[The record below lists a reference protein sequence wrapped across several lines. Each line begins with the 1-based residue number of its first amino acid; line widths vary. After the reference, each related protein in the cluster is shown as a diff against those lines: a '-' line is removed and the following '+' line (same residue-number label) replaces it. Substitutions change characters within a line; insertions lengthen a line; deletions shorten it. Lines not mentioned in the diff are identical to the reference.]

1 MKKINLAIVFGGVS
15 PEHEISLRSCAG
27 VYRAISREKY
37 NITLIGITKS
47 GAWYY
52 LPECQADDI
61 ERGEWEKNEKLACS
75 FSSNRDRPGIILM
88 DGGKTLPIDVVFP
101 VMHGENAEDGR
112 FQGMCELANIP
123 CVGPKSTSS
132 AVCMDKALT
141 KLVVEKTGIRQADW
155 VLVTKKTYKDEATI
169 SEIESKFSYPVF
181 VKPTAT
187 GSSVGAAK
195 AENREELRRALRD
208 AVVYGGRVLVEEFI
222 PAREIETAVLGNDEP
237 VVSVCGEVLSETE
250 VYSYE
255 SKYNS
260 TVSKTVI
267 PADLPEETSEQIR
280 AYAKTIYEALD
291 CRGLSRVDFFINK
304 KTGEIVFNEI
314 NTIPGFTSISMYAKL
329 LASCGIEFSELLDRI
344 IAYAMEE

>member
-1 MKKINLAIVFGGVS
+1 MKKINLAIVFGGAS
-15 PEHEISLRSCAG
+15 PEHEISLKSCAG
-27 VYRAISREKY
+27 VYRGLGKEKY
-37 NITLIGITKS
+37 NITLVGITKS
-47 GAWYY
+47 GEWYY
-52 LPECQADDI
+52 LPDVSADDI
-61 ERGEWEKNEKLACS
+61 ESGEWQQKEKVLCA
-75 FSSNRDRPGIILM
+75 FSPNRKCPGIILVEN
-88 DGGKTLPIDVVFP
+88 GKILPIDVVFP

-112 FQGMCELANIP
+112 FQGMCELADIP
-123 CVGPKSTSS
+123 CVGPRSTAS

-155 VLVTKKTYKDEATI
+155 VLVTKKTYSDNTAI
-169 SEIESKFSYPVF
+169 SEIENKFSYPVF

-195 AENREELRRALRD
+195 AENREELRSALD
-208 AVVYGGRVLVEEFI
+208 SAIVYGGRVLVEEFI
-222 PAREIETAVLGNDEP
+222 PAREIETAVLGNGEP
-237 VVSVCGEVLSETE
+237 TVSVCGEVLSETE

-260 TVSKTVI
+260 TVSRTVI
-267 PADLPEETSEQIR
+267 PAELPEETSEKIR
-280 AYAKTIYEALD
+280 SYAKAIYEALD

-304 KTGEIVFNEI
+304 NTGEIVFNEI

-329 LASCGIEFSELLDRI
+329 LGACGIEFSELLDRI

>member
-1 MKKINLAIVFGGVS
+1 MKKINLAIIFGGVS
-15 PEHEISLRSCAG
+15 PEHEISLRSCAS
-27 VYRAISREKY
+27 VYRVISREKY

-52 LPECQADDI
+52 LPDVSAEDI
-61 ERGEWEKNEKLACS
+61 ENDTWQGKEKLSCS
-75 FSSNRDRPGIILM
+75 FSSNREYPGIILT
-88 DGGKTLPIDVVFP
+88 DSGRAIPIDVVFP

-112 FQGMCELANIP
+112 LQGMCELADIP

-155 VLVTKKTYKDEATI
+155 VLVTKKTYNSEATI
-169 SEIESKFSYPVF
+169 SEIENKFTYPVF

-195 AENREELRRALRD
+195 AENRDELKKALSD
-208 AVVYGGRVLVEEFI
+208 AVIYGGRVLVEEFI

-237 VVSVCGEVLSETE
+237 IVSVCGEVLSETE

-267 PADLPEETSEQIR
+267 PAEISGETSEKIR
-280 AYAKTIYEALD
+280 GYAKKIYEALD

-329 LASCGIEFSELLDRI
+329 LGACGIEFSELLDRI